1 MANTM
6 GGDLRGGVQ
15 KVSIV
20 SHVTGGIRRRESI
33 HSREKKCRNYCDATI
48 I

>member
-15 KVSIV
+15 VSIV
-20 SHVTGGIRRRESI
+20 SHVTGGIKRRQSLCLLRG
-33 HSREKKCRNYCDATI
+33 T
-48 I
+48 

>member
-15 KVSIV
+15 VSIV

-33 HSREKKCRNYCDATI
+33 HSQKGRA
-48 I
+48 